1 MKPIHCPVCNKFL
14 FEVDKL
20 GIAYGVT
27 IRCRSCKEIVRIDYV
42 TAEFI
47 FSNHL
52 TQEIDK
58 IKSRAIIKA

>member
-1 MKPIHCPVCNKFL
+1 MKSIQCPKCGRHL
-14 FEVDKL
+14 FEVGKC
-20 GIAYGVT
+20 GIAYGIT
-27 IRCRSCKEIVRIDYV
+27 IKCRSCKEIVRIDYV
-42 TAEFI
+42 TSEFI